1 MEPITK
7 KELESNPKLSITNI
21 QLNVTYVLAACLQQ
35 SFMDM
40 ESNLKATRTELEH
53 ENKRILS
60 ELIRLSTRFQF
71 LVDELQKKSILTT
84 EKSCIYSHDTTMFQY
99 YSLLKEFISISGTDD
114 ISDIRAYTLWKML
127 HGFKHYIEFPNHDL
141 KNHMAW
147 DSVKKRIED
156 GEGVVTIV
164 STKAKK
170 VVSSILELGKD
181 YKITWD
187 DKIKQG
193 IKLLQEY
200 ESRD

>member
-1 MEPITK
+1 MSTVSRK
-7 KELESNPKLSITNI
+7 DLDANPLLSITNI
-21 QLNVTYVLAACLQQ
+21 QLNVTYILAACLQQ

-53 ENKRILS
+53 ENKRILG
-60 ELIRLSTRFQF
+60 ELIKLSTRFQF

-127 HGFKHYIEFPNHDL
+127 HGFKHYIEFPNNDL
-141 KNHMAW
+141 KNQMAW

-181 YKITWD
+181 YKMTWD

>member
-1 MEPITK
+1 
-7 KELESNPKLSITNI
+7 
-21 QLNVTYVLAACLQQ
+21 
-35 SFMDM
+35 
-40 ESNLKATRTELEH
+40 
-53 ENKRILS
+53 
-60 ELIRLSTRFQF
+60 
-71 LVDELQKKSILTT
+71 
-84 EKSCIYSHDTTMFQY
+84 
-99 YSLLKEFISISGTDD
+99 
-114 ISDIRAYTLWKML
+114 ML
-127 HGFKHYIEFPNHDL
+127 HGFKHYIEFPNNDL
-141 KNHMAW
+141 KNQMAW

-181 YKITWD
+181 YKMTWD